1 MASILTDL
9 AVTEHSPLA
18 VLQGV
23 RHIIQGLTLDVGI
36 ATAYA
41 DERRRVR
48 DEICAAWAA
57 YEAHENNGHVLPS
70 ELAYA
75 DGLNEYEEGMDN
87 E

>member
-1 MASILTDL
+1 MASILADL
-9 AVTEHSPLA
+9 SITEHTPLA

-23 RHIIQGLTLDVGI
+23 RTIIQGLTLDVGI

-48 DEICAAWAA
+48 DEISAAWAWHD
-57 YEAHENNGHVLPS
+57 EHENNGHVMPH

-75 DGLNEYEEGMDN
+75 DGLNEYEEGDS

>member
-1 MASILTDL
+1 MASILADL

-23 RHIIQGLTLDVGI
+23 RTIIQELTLDVGI

-41 DERRRVR
+41 DERRLMRA
-48 DEICAAWAA
+48 EIDAAWAA
-57 YEAHENNGHVLPS
+57 YEAHENNGHILPS
-70 ELAYA
+70 ELCWAE
-75 DGLNEYEEGMDN
+75 GLNEYEEGD